1 MPGFID
7 MQGLEIVFK
16 SGQGVIRAVN
26 NISYRLNQGQ
36 THGAVGVSGAFTA
49 RMVFIKDDRALLQ
62 TVSYAAQSLFL
73 KAPELSMMYPQ

>member
-1 MPGFID
+1 MPGFIGV
-7 MQGLEIVFK
+7 QGLEIAFK

-36 THGAVGVSGAFTA
+36 TLRVVSVSGAFTA

-62 TVSYAAQSLFL
+62 TVSFAAQSLFL
-73 KAPELSMMYPQ
+73 KVPELSIIYP